1 MSHGNGNNSSCVTK
15 AVYFVTILGVFLI
28 MYGLVRIMIHYTRP
42 APVGVERVALRL
54 KNMADYKAATAEAI
68 NNYGWV
74 DPVKGIVRLPMD
86 RAMELTVREWQNPA
100 AARSNLIERVTKAT
114 ALPPKPPEKPNV
126 YE

>member
-1 MSHGNGNNSSCVTK
+1 MSNGNGNNSSCVTK

-74 DPVKGIVRLPMD
+74 DPVKGIVRLPVD
-86 RAMELTVREWQNPA
+86 RAVELAAERWQNPV
-100 AARSNLIERVTKAT
+100 AARSNLIARAEKA
-114 ALPPKPPEKPNV
+114 AEAPPKAPEKKS
-126 YE
+126 EFE